1 MNTPVKCIMTAAD
14 ATFGF
19 LLVPLNALWAKVAI
33 KSPSVYSSL
42 DKNCLSYQSIAS
54 QLGALVVMSQA
65 RWRARVRPV

>member
-1 MNTPVKCIMTAAD
+1 MAAD

-19 LLVPLNALWAKVAI
+19 LLVPLNALWVKVAI
-33 KSPSVYSSL
+33 ESPSVYSSL
-42 DKNCLSYQSIAS
+42 EKNDLTGQSTAS

>member
-1 MNTPVKCIMTAAD
+1 MASD

-19 LLVPLNALWAKVAI
+19 LLVPLNALWGNVAI
-33 KSPSVYSSL
+33 ESPSVYSSL
-42 DKNCLSYQSIAS
+42 EKNDLTGQSTAS

>member
-1 MNTPVKCIMTAAD
+1 MAAD

-19 LLVPLNALWAKVAI
+19 LLVPLNALWGKVAI
-33 KSPSVYSSL
+33 ESPSVYSSL
-42 DKNCLSYQSIAS
+42 EKNDLTGQSTAS

>member
-1 MNTPVKCIMTAAD
+1 MTAD

-19 LLVPLNALWAKVAI
+19 LLVPLNALWGKVAI
-33 KSPSVYSSL
+33 ESPSVYSSL
-42 DKNCLSYQSIAS
+42 EKNDLTGQSTAS

>member
-1 MNTPVKCIMTAAD
+1 MAAD

-19 LLVPLNALWAKVAI
+19 LLVPLNALWVKVANE
-33 KSPSVYSSL
+33 SPSVYSSL
-42 DKNCLSYQSIAS
+42 EKTDLTGQSTAS

>member
-1 MNTPVKCIMTAAD
+1 MTAAG

-19 LLVPLNALWAKVAI
+19 LLVPLNALWNKVAI

-42 DKNCLSYQSIAS
+42 EKNCLSDQSTAS
-54 QLGALVVMSQA
+54 QLGALVVMIQA

>member
-1 MNTPVKCIMTAAD
+1 MTAAD
-14 ATFGF
+14 ATFRF

-42 DKNCLSYQSIAS
+42 EKNCLSDQSTAS

>member
-1 MNTPVKCIMTAAD
+1 MASD

-19 LLVPLNALWAKVAI
+19 LLVPLSALWGKVAI
-33 KSPSVYSSL
+33 ESPSVYSSL
-42 DKNCLSYQSIAS
+42 EKNDLTGQSTAS

>member
-1 MNTPVKCIMTAAD
+1 MAAD

-19 LLVPLNALWAKVAI
+19 LLVPLNALWGKVAI
-33 KSPSVYSSL
+33 ESPSVYSLL
-42 DKNCLSYQSIAS
+42 DKNDLTGQSTAS

>member
-1 MNTPVKCIMTAAD
+1 MASD

-19 LLVPLNALWAKVAI
+19 LLVPLNALWGKVAI
-33 KSPSVYSSL
+33 ESPSVYSSL
-42 DKNCLSYQSIAS
+42 EKNDLTGQSTAS